1 MEELNQSEQPK
12 MPQYPPQN
20 TRRKPRSS
28 NWWIPLVII
37 GSLVI
42 VFFIVIGIFVSKFSS
57 AFEKESVEVKE
68 NSVLYL
74 TFSGDLPE
82 YGKTNPFSFLGE
94 GESGATFFETI
105 KAIEYAKND
114 NKIKGIYLKPST
126 ISSLGSAKAIELQG
140 VLEDF
145 KKSGKFI
152 YAFLEAGNENTY
164 FNILPADSIFMPTE
178 GMMELNGFGISG
190 MFLKGFFEKLG
201 INFTVMGFE
210 DFKSAGDMYDKNKFT
225 DSSRYQ
231 LKVLLEQ
238 RYNDFVTSVSKFR
251 KKTKDDVTSVLN
263 RGIYTTDSLKA
274 LGFVDV
280 LATENTVKEFI
291 KYKVNGEKYPFALT
305 ITNNSKEKFVNTEYK
320 NKLTLVSA
328 SDYLSS
334 VETPK
339 NELYDENTQIA
350 IVNGVGAISSG
361 SGGSGNEYEIKSDDF
376 VKELRKARDNK
387 KVKAIILRIDSPGGS
402 VLASDQIWEEI
413 IKAKSVKP
421 VYASMGNV
429 AASGGYY
436 MAMACDTIIAHPSTI
451 TGSIGVILAIP
462 NLSGTMDKL
471 GITSDTLS
479 TGPAAQFM
487 NGMYPFD
494 KGSLNQLHG
503 LAQTIYFRFLN
514 RVAESRKMTFDQVR
528 AIAKGRV
535 WTGEDGR
542 RIGIVDSLGGIYT
555 AINMVKNRLGIP
567 LNKKVTLAMYPE
579 KEDEVKAILKMFGLN
594 KGENDEETR
603 SSKMAELLGLT
614 PKQLI
619 NSYSAFPQDF
629 RNQLN
634 YMLELA
640 KIANT
645 EKTMYALPYL
655 VNIK

>member
-1 MEELNQSEQPK
+1 MEDLNQSEQPK

-20 TRRKPRSS
+20 TRRQPRRS

-42 VFFIVIGIFVSKFSS
+42 IFLIVIGIFASKFSS
-57 AFEKESVEVKE
+57 VFEKETVEVKE
-68 NSVLYL
+68 NSVLCL
-74 TFSGDLPE
+74 TLGGDLPE
-82 YGKTNPFSFLGE
+82 YSKTNPFAIFGDK
-94 GESGATFFETI
+94 ESGATFLETI
-105 KAIEYAKND
+105 KAINTAKND
-114 NKIKGIYLKPST
+114 HKIKGIYLKPSG
-126 ISSLGSAKAIELQG
+126 ISGLGSAKAIELQEA
-140 VLEDF
+140 LADF

-152 YAFLEAGNENTY
+152 YAFLEVGNENTY

-178 GMMELNGFGISG
+178 GMMEMNGYGISA
-190 MFLKGFFEKLG
+190 MFLKRFFEKIG
-201 INFTVMGFE
+201 VNFTVMGFE
-210 DFKSAGDMYDKNKFT
+210 DFKSAGDMYDKTKFT

-231 LKVLLEQ
+231 LKVLLDQ
-238 RYNDFVTSVSKFR
+238 RYNDFVNSVTKFR
-251 KKTKDDVTSVLN
+251 KKTKEEVTSALN
-263 RGIYTTDSLKA
+263 RGIYSTDSLKS

-280 LATENTVKEFI
+280 LATENTVKEYLR
-291 KYKVNGEKYPFALT
+291 YKVNGEKYPFPLS
-305 ITNNSKEKFVNTEYK
+305 ITNDGKKLLVNTEYK
-320 NKLTLVSA
+320 GKLNLVSA
-328 SDYLSS
+328 SDYMSTA
-334 VETPK
+334 ETPK
-339 NELYDENTQIA
+339 NEIYDESTQIA

-361 SGGSGNEYEIKSDDF
+361 SGGSVNDYEIKSDDF
-376 VKELRKARDNK
+376 IKDLQKARDNK
-387 KVKAIILRIDSPGGS
+387 KVKAIIIRIDSPGGS

-413 IKAKSVKP
+413 IKTKSVKP

-462 NLSGTMDKL
+462 NISGTMEKL
-471 GITSDTLS
+471 GITSDTIS

-494 KGSLNQLHG
+494 KASLNQLHG
-503 LAQTIYFRFLN
+503 LAQTIYFRFLS

-542 RIGIVDSLGGIYT
+542 RIGIVDSLGGLYT
-555 AINMVKNRLGIP
+555 AINMAKNRLGIP
-567 LNKKVTLAMYPE
+567 LNKKVTLKMYPE
-579 KEDEVKAILKMFGLN
+579 KEDEFKALLKMFGMN
-594 KGENDEETR
+594 KGGDDNDSHTK
-603 SSKMAELLGLT
+603 KMAELLGLT

-619 NSYSAFPQDF
+619 NSYSELPQDF

-640 KIANT
+640 KVANT
-645 EKTMYALPYL
+645 EKTMFAMPYL
-655 VNIK
+655 LNIK